1 MAKRTNR
8 VALGLAAV
16 LAVVLMGGPTALSA
30 SQDPY
35 ETAKHHGARA
45 SGHREISDARC
56 PRAPVPAHWRALSAA
71 YARRPPRF
79 RWRRQA

>member
-8 VALGLAAV
+8 VAWGMAAILAGMV
-16 LAVVLMGGPTALSA
+16 LGGPTAWAA

-35 ETAKHHGARA
+35 ETAKHHGAGA

-56 PRAPVPAHWRALSAA
+56 PRTPVPAHWRALSAA